1 METTFISKEN
11 GQVLAAADD
20 LIQLIG
26 RKVIVGKKYHNIIQG
41 GIINETRNCREN

>member
-11 GQVLAAADD
+11 GQLPTGADD

-26 RKVIVGKKYHNIIQG
+26 REVITGKNI
-41 GIINETRNCREN
+41 TT